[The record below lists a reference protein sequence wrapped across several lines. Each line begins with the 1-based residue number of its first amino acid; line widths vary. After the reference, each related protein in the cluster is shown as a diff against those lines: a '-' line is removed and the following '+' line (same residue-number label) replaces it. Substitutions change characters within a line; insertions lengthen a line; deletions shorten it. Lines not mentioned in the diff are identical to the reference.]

1 MKITEIANQFN
12 LPTSKIKELANEIF
26 GFIPVEWDESQINS
40 LKIAI
45 QGTTK
50 ALLASTNSSSIVST
64 PPGGLNDQDKAI
76 AEILGIDTIKAN
88 LKLYLGEISSIYE
101 LQIGELNELI
111 FQTEQEFYNR
121 LNGHQTA
128 IQNESINRLKTN
140 SNFWSSKVTA
150 TEDEEL
156 NTLLNLWNL

>member
-1 MKITEIANQFN
+1 MKITEIATQLN
-12 LPTSKIKELANEIF
+12 LPTSKIKELATEIF
-26 GFIPVEWDESQINS
+26 GFIPVEWDENQINS

-50 ALLASTNSSSIVST
+50 ALLGSNSSSIVST

-101 LQIGELNELI
+101 CQVNELNHLI
-111 FQTEQEFYNR
+111 FQAEQEFYNR
-121 LNGHQTA
+121 LNTHQNA
-128 IQNESINRLKTN
+128 IQHESIGRLKTN

-150 TEDEEL
+150 SEDNEL

>member
-1 MKITEIANQFN
+1 MKITEIATQLN
-12 LPTSKIKELANEIF
+12 LPTSKIKELATEIF
-26 GFIPVEWDESQINS
+26 GFIPVEWDENQINS

-50 ALLASTNSSSIVST
+50 ALLGSNSSSIVST

-88 LKLYLGEISSIYE
+88 LKLYLGEISSIYDC
-101 LQIGELNELI
+101 QVNDLNHLI
-111 FQTEQEFYNR
+111 FQIPQFLRQVDVIN
-121 LNGHQTA
+121 A
-128 IQNESINRLKTN
+128 IQHESIGRLKTN

-150 TEDEEL
+150 SEDNEL